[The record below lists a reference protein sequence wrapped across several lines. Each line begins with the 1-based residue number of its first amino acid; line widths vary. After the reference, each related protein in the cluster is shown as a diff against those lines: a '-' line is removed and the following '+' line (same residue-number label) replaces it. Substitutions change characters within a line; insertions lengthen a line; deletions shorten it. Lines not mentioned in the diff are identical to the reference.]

1 MGPGHLAT
9 SRVGSLTASRYA
21 PNMRPA
27 RRPFLALLPPLLALA
42 SACGRSTGDGATAK
56 PTPTSPAPTP
66 TPAPTAS
73 DAACTGCD
81 ASVRAIHHVLG
92 TGQSLASGVGG
103 TPALSTSQPY
113 DNRMFSQGA
122 QPGATK
128 LTAFVPLAETTTET
142 MSTSFASLVTKLAR
156 DGGGDHDLLVSVNAM
171 GGQPYRNMK
180 KGTGPYLGTVAQMN
194 AGLAVAKAAG
204 LAYDITAITSAD
216 GGGDHVDKNTRLATD
231 LAEWQRDFESDA
243 RAVTGQASPVPLFN
257 TQYSSWT
264 EYDTTSPVPIAQLRA
279 HVDNPGKVVVVGPRY
294 AFLYGPDGVH
304 LTNEGYRLMGEYYAK
319 AYRRVVVEHGT
330 WEPLRPKTVTRA
342 GNVVWIRF
350 IVPTPPLVLDTK
362 LATDPGNFGFE
373 YADDGPS
380 SPSIASVAVTGA
392 DTVAITLSAE
402 PTGSNRRIRY
412 AFTGVLGARA
422 GLQTGAHGNLRD
434 SDATPSRHG
443 NLLYDWCVHFDEAVP

>member
-1 MGPGHLAT
+1 M
-9 SRVGSLTASRYA
+9 
-21 PNMRPA
+21 
-27 RRPFLALLPPLLALA
+27 
-42 SACGRSTGDGATAK
+42 
-56 PTPTSPAPTP
+56 
-66 TPAPTAS
+66 
-73 DAACTGCD
+73 
-81 ASVRAIHHVLG
+81 RAIHHVLG

-113 DNRMFSQGA
+113 DNRMFSQGT
-122 QPGATK
+122 QPGSTK

-156 DGGGDHDLLVSVNAM
+156 EGGGDHDLLVSVNAV

-204 LAYDITAITSAD
+204 LGYDITAITSAD
-216 GGGDHVDKNTRLATD
+216 GGGDHVDKNTHLATD
-231 LAEWQRDFESDA
+231 LAEWQRDFEADA
-243 RAVTGQASPVPLFN
+243 RAITGQSTPVPLFN

-264 EYDTTSPVPIAQLRA
+264 EDDTTSPVPIAQLRA
-279 HVDNPGKVVVVGPRY
+279 HVDNPGKVVVVAPRY
-294 AFLYGPDGVH
+294 VFLYGPDGVH

-330 WEPLRPKTVTRA
+330 WEPLRPRTVTRT

-350 IVPTPPLVLDTK
+350 VVPTPPLVLDTK

-373 YADDGPS
+373 YVDDGPS

-402 PTGSNRRIRY
+402 PTGANRRIRY
-412 AFTGVLGARA
+412 AFTGVFGAKA

-434 SDATPSRHG
+434 SDTTPSRHG